1 MGKEKT
7 LQIKNSTTEFLL
19 FTSQNNNNNIEVIVQ
34 DEDVWLTQKT
44 MGELYDVV
52 KSTISEHIKNIYE
65 ANELQEESTVR
76 NFRTVQKE
84 GSRSVERELS
94 FYNLDMIISVGY
106 RVNSVKAVEFR
117 KWATNV
123 IKNFAIKGY
132 VLDNERLKNG
142 SFLGKDY
149 FEKLLEEIREIRA
162 SERMFYQKITDIYST
177 AVDYDPNSQI
187 SNNFFSTVQ
196 NKLHY
201 AIHGK
206 TAAELIGARSD
217 ATKQNMGLT
226 NWKNSPDGKVLKSD
240 TQTAKNYLEKD
251 ELKELNRVVSMYL
264 DYAENQAT
272 RGVAMTMEQWSSKL
286 NAFLEFNDYKLL
298 NGLGQIS
305 AEDAKLKASKEY
317 DKFRITQDKLFESSF
332 DKLVEKIRKE
342 DK

>member
-1 MGKEKT
+1 MGKDKT

-19 FTSQNNNNNIEVIVQ
+19 FTSQNSNNNIEVIVQ

-44 MGELYDVV
+44 MGELYGVV

-65 ANELQEESTVR
+65 AGELDEDAVVR
-76 NFRTVQKE
+76 KFRTTASDGKNYNTN
-84 GSRSVERELS
+84 

-132 VLDNERLKNG
+132 VLDNERLKNN
-142 SFLGKDY
+142 SLLGKDY
-149 FEKLLEEIREIRA
+149 FENLLEEIREIRA

-177 AVDYDPNSQI
+177 AVDYDPKSLI
-187 SNNFFSTVQ
+187 STNFFSTVQ

-206 TAAELIGARSD
+206 TAAELIGDRADS
-217 ATKQNMGLT
+217 TKANMGLT

-298 NGLGQIS
+298 KNLGQIS
-305 AEDAKLKASKEY
+305 ADDAKEKAGKEY
-317 DKFRITQDKLFESSF
+317 DKFRITQDKLYKSSF
-332 DKLVEKIRKE
+332 DKLIEKTKKE
-342 DK
+342 D

>member
-1 MGKEKT
+1 MGKDKT

-19 FTSQNNNNNIEVIVQ
+19 FTSQNSNNNIEVIVQ

-44 MGELYDVV
+44 MGELYGVV

-65 ANELQEESTVR
+65 AGELDEDAVVR
-76 NFRTVQKE
+76 KFRTTASDGKNYNTN
-84 GSRSVERELS
+84 

-132 VLDNERLKNG
+132 VLDNERLKNN
-142 SFLGKDY
+142 SLLGKDY
-149 FEKLLEEIREIRA
+149 FENLLEEIREIRA

-177 AVDYDPNSQI
+177 AVDYDPKSLI
-187 SNNFFSTVQ
+187 STNFFSTVQ

-206 TAAELIGARSD
+206 TAAELIGDRADS
-217 ATKQNMGLT
+217 TKANMGLT

-298 NGLGQIS
+298 KNLGQIS
-305 AEDAKLKASKEY
+305 ADDAKEKAGKEY
-317 DKFRITQDKLFESSF
+317 DKFRITQDKLYKSSF
-332 DKLVEKIRKE
+332 NKLIEKTKKE
-342 DK
+342 D